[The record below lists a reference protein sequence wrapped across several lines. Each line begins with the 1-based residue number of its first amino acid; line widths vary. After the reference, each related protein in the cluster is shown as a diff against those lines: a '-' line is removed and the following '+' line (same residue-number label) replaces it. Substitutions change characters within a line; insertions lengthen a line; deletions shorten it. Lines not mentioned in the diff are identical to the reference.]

1 MKRFLSALAAVV
13 MVMSIIVPGAY
24 AQENRS
30 TDDLRALGIDTSHS
44 VNVRDVVIRDPF
56 VLVSGG
62 IYYMYGT
69 DASTVEGYGCY
80 VSLDLETW
88 YGPVNVFEAK
98 DGFDGVNCFWAP
110 ECHYYNGSYYLLAS
124 YGSASTGHRGTS
136 VFRSSSPLGPFEE
149 ISDGHITPHD
159 WDSIDGTLYVEDG
172 VPYMI
177 FVHEWTSM
185 PDGVG
190 DISFAQL
197 SPDLTHFVTEPETM
211 FRADDCVWAS
221 DITDGPFLYKTQQGT
236 LIMLWSSGSKLG
248 YSVGS
253 LFSLSGQLRGSWHFN
268 SIPLYQRRK
277 SDDPDGGHGMIFTA
291 NDGRLLM
298 AIHSP
303 NSGSPAHPVFIEM
316 VEKDGTLVK
325 KDKFSSH
332 VQASQKID
340 QFFWRAVEWF
350 KIMLFP
356 KMPLD

>member
-69 DASTVEGYGCY
+69 GASTVDGYGCY

-110 ECHYYNGSYYLLAS
+110 ECHYYNGNYYLLAS

-177 FVHEWTSM
+177 LSM
-185 PDGVG
+185 SGRVCPTGWG
-190 DISFAQL
+190 TYPLL
-197 SPDLTHFVTEPETM
+197 SSAPT
-211 FRADDCVWAS
+211 
-221 DITDGPFLYKTQQGT
+221 
-236 LIMLWSSGSKLG
+236 
-248 YSVGS
+248 
-253 LFSLSGQLRGSWHFN
+253 
-268 SIPLYQRRK
+268 
-277 SDDPDGGHGMIFTA
+277 
-291 NDGRLLM
+291 
-298 AIHSP
+298 
-303 NSGSPAHPVFIEM
+303 
-316 VEKDGTLVK
+316 
-325 KDKFSSH
+325 
-332 VQASQKID
+332 
-340 QFFWRAVEWF
+340 
-350 KIMLFP
+350 
-356 KMPLD
+356 

>member
-13 MVMSIIVPGAY
+13 MVMSIIVPSAY

-69 DASTVEGYGCY
+69 GASTVEGYGCY
-80 VSLDLETW
+80 ISLDLETW

-110 ECHYYNGSYYLLAS
+110 ECHYYNGNYYLLAS

-172 VPYMI
+172 IPYMV

-185 PDGVG
+185 PDEVG

-197 SPDLTHFVTEPETM
+197 SPDLTHFVIEPQTL
-211 FRADDCVWAS
+211 FRADDCIWAS
-221 DITDGPFLYKTQQGT
+221 NITDGPFLYKTQQGT

-268 SIPLYQRRK
+268 SNPLYQRRK
-277 SDDPDGGHGMIFTA
+277 SADLDGGHGMIFTA
-291 NDGRLLM
+291 NDGRILM

-325 KDKFSSH
+325 KGKFSSH
-332 VQASQKID
+332 AQASQKID